1 MNYIIRPIEPRDDR
15 RVGEIIRFCLNE
27 YNAPKE
33 GCALADPDLD
43 CFSTVY
49 SSPGNAYWVAEDET
63 GQVVAGAGIGTMK
76 GVPGVCELRKMY
88 CMPEHRR
95 NGVATRLLT
104 QALAYAKGYYE
115 RCYLETF
122 SNMVEAQRFYEKN
135 GFVLTREHLGETG
148 HYLCDVWYIKDLRA

>member
-1 MNYIIRPIEPRDDR
+1 MNYIIRPIEPRDDL

-33 GCALADPDLD
+33 GCALIDPDLD

-49 SSPGNAYWVAEDET
+49 NSPGNAYWVAEDEET
-63 GQVVAGAGIGTMK
+63 GQVVAGAGIGAME
-76 GVPGVCELRKMY
+76 GIPGVCELRKMY
-88 CMPEHRR
+88 CMPPHRR
-95 NGVATRLLT
+95 RGLATRLLN
-104 QALAYAKGYYE
+104 QALRYAKDYYE

-135 GFVLTREHLGETG
+135 GFVRTYEHLGETG
-148 HYLCDVWYIKDLRA
+148 HYLCDVWYIKDLL